1 MKKLTQKERLL
12 FYLKRYGSITGAE
25 AFDEL
30 GIYRL
35 SARISDL
42 RKEGHN
48 IETIYETKENRLG
61 EKVTYG
67 KYRLNKI

>member
-12 FYLKRYGSITGAE
+12 LYLKRYGSITGAE
-25 AFDEL
+25 AFGEL

-67 KYRLNKI
+67 KYRLNKN

>member
-1 MKKLTQKERLL
+1 MKKLIQKEKLL
-12 FYLKRYGSITGAE
+12 IYLQKHKTITGAE
-25 AFDEL
+25 AFGEL

-48 IETIYETKENRLG
+48 IETIYETRENRLG

-67 KYRLNKI
+67 KYRLK

>member
-25 AFDEL
+25 AFNEL
-30 GIYRL
+30 EIYRL